1 VRDGETFYVLTSD
14 NPSPRLADA
23 THWMHLRGLH
33 PDAEVLAAGEHPF
46 LEVRARM
53 LALWREQLGLDL
65 LLIVLDQDNDAAF
78 RAETAGELEKL
89 LAKEAGLGETLQA
102 ILLSTNA
109 PTEADFQGGVI
120 AAQSAG
126 AARVRVLL
134 TNVGAAGEMTG
145 KVSTAWRS
153 ALATLATPAEQTAA
167 MTTAQ
172 RSHAVGRAVMA
183 LRATEPGAW
192 IRFQRWCQAQLASAV
207 VDRAVVDR
215 WLSPLAKDRVLTKGP
230 VPVSE
235 YPHTKAPP
243 WLARRSGV
251 QPPQSGRSGT
261 QPPPPP

>member
-1 VRDGETFYVLTSD
+1 VLTVD

-65 LLIVLDQDNDAAF
+65 LLMVLDQDGDAAF

-89 LAKEAGLGETLQA
+89 LAKEVELGETLQA

-109 PTEADFQGGVI
+109 PTEADFQGAI
-120 AAQSAG
+120 TAAQSAG
-126 AARVRVLL
+126 ASRVRDLL
-134 TNVGAAGEMTG
+134 TSVSAAGEMTG
-145 KVSTAWRS
+145 KVSTAWRD
-153 ALATLATPAEQTAA
+153 ALATLATPAEQAAA
-167 MTTAQ
+167 MTVVQ
-172 RSHAVGRAVMA
+172 RSHAIGRAVMA
-183 LRATEPGAW
+183 LQATKPDAW
-192 IRFQRWCQAQLASAV
+192 VRFQRWCHAQLASAV

-215 WLSPLAKDRVLTKGP
+215 WLSPLTKDRVPAKGP
-230 VPVSE
+230 IPVSE
-235 YPHTKAPP
+235 YPRTKAP
-243 WLARRSGV
+243 LFLNRRPRN